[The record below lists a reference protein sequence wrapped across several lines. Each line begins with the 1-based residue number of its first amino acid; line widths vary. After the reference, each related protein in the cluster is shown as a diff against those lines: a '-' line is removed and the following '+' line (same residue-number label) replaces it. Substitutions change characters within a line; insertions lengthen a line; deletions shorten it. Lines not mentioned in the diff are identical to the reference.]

1 MRRRLLRLL
10 IAALLLGA
18 SGKAAAEIEI
28 GFANPLTGSYALT
41 GARNR
46 IAVEMAVNALNHNG
60 GVLGEKISLVA
71 ADDACGLHQSFEAA
85 RKLVTAGV
93 RVVIGHFCSHSS
105 LLAAGIYETADVL
118 MISPSSTHP
127 RLTEEGRQ
135 NVFRLTGRDDDQGAL
150 AGDFLAAR
158 WSGDE
163 IAILHDG
170 STYGEGLASEA
181 RKQLRS
187 RGVEEAIY
195 AIYRPNEQ
203 DYGALAARL
212 QTAGIAALY
221 IGGYG
226 PDAARILRAVR
237 ARGSGLQLV
246 SGDALGMDEFW
257 TIAGRAGMGAVFS
270 SDRNPATRPEAAEVL
285 AGFRARG
292 LSPRTGGL
300 SSYAAVQ
307 VWAQAVERAGTLEL
321 RAVAKMLRRGRFD
334 TVLGPVAFDSKGD
347 LEDGAWQW
355 QVWTDGS
362 YRPMRGRPGDDASAA
377 TPASNSAR
385 KMLWPGATGPS

>member
-1 MRRRLLRLL
+1 
-10 IAALLLGA
+10 
-18 SGKAAAEIEI
+18 
-28 GFANPLTGSYALT
+28 
-41 GARNR
+41 
-46 IAVEMAVNALNHNG
+46 
-60 GVLGEKISLVA
+60 
-71 ADDACGLHQSFEAA
+71 
-85 RKLVTAGV
+85 
-93 RVVIGHFCSHSS
+93 VVIGHLCSHSS

-181 RKQLRS
+181 RKQLRR

-195 AIYRPNEQ
+195 AIYRPNQE

-257 TIAGRAGMGAVFS
+257 TIAGPAGSGAVFS
-270 SDRNPATRPEAAEVL
+270 NDRNPANLPEAAEVL

-292 LSPRTGGL
+292 LSPHSGGL

-307 VWAQAVERAGTLEL
+307 VWAQAVERAGTVEL

-355 QVWTDGS
+355 QVWTDSG
-362 YRPMRGRPGDDASAA
+362 YRPMHGRPGRDASAP
-377 TPASNSAR
+377 TPASSPAP

>member
-150 AGDFLAAR
+150 AGAFLAAR

-334 TVLGPVAFDSKGD
+334 TVLGPVAFDAKGD
-347 LEDGAWQW
+347 LEERAWQW
-355 QVWTDGS
+355 QVWTDGG
-362 YRPMRGRPGDDASAA
+362 YRPMHGRPGRDASAP
-377 TPASNSAR
+377 TPASSPAP